1 MQHDEVFKG
10 CDVTY
15 VPIFLG
21 GLMHKVSP
29 ELNLRES
36 MLSSWAKPSAL
47 QCGNTAPIKIKS
59 TSSIRPSQQHS
70 N

>member
-21 GLMHKVSP
+21 GLMHKVSSEMNRMRNHACEP
-29 ELNLRES
+29 
-36 MLSSWAKPSAL
+36 
-47 QCGNTAPIKIKS
+47 G
-59 TSSIRPSQQHS
+59 
-70 N
+70 

>member
-21 GLMHKVSP
+21 GLMHKVSAKMSRMRKHAF
-29 ELNLRES
+29 EL
-36 MLSSWAKPSAL
+36 
-47 QCGNTAPIKIKS
+47 G
-59 TSSIRPSQQHS
+59 
-70 N
+70 